1 MMGITDG
8 MRALKRVGWEKIE
21 EWNRVLDDESIRR
34 YIDKICKEDGV
45 TPEEA
50 WRLVQNEPKYS
61 MGYKMCSPAIVM
73 MLKSKKGQDRFREML
88 TPEELE
94 IFNAEVADKINFRK
108 AIRHELKVQRK
119 NDPCRGKGS

>member
-8 MRALKRVGWEKIE
+8 FRALKRYGWDKIE
-21 EWNRVLDDESIRR
+21 EWNRILDDESIRR

-50 WRLVQNEPKYS
+50 WNLVQNEPKYS

-88 TPEELE
+88 TPEELALFDE
-94 IFNAEVADKINFRK
+94 QVADKINFRK
-108 AIRHELKVQRK
+108 AIKHELKVQKKR
-119 NDPCRGKGS
+119 NIAN